1 MAGLAIMRIACILI
15 PHFPVA
21 VERQRDPSLCGR
33 PLVIGETPDQ
43 RKAVLDCSPE
53 AEARGVRVGMPL
65 RAALALCRNALF
77 LPPHP
82 SRYSDV
88 FDSLLAALETFSP
101 EVEPGALGRA
111 YLNADGLSRHYEGE
125 LDLGERIIRSLRE
138 TTGLVAAVGVAE
150 GKFVAWTAA
159 ITSQPGQVCT
169 VPEGNEAEFLR
180 PLDVAL
186 LAHFDTPSQI
196 RLADFQIRE
205 GTKKQ
210 LISIGQSSV
219 PAASA
224 DTLRRLDL
232 YGLRTLGD
240 LAALAPGPLQA
251 QFGNEGKRLYDLARG
266 IDREPLRPLH
276 HEELLSET
284 LRFPSA
290 AVSIEALVVACRRL
304 LVRLHW
310 RLRGRAA
317 RRLRLRAALWGGR
330 SWEKALTF
338 HEAVVDWERML
349 FIVKSVLSNAAPNG
363 PVEELTIELSGITE
377 ERGRQ
382 ATLFAEKAG
391 LKRQLGETARQL
403 RARWGRPLISR
414 VVEVEPWSRLP
425 ERRHAL
431 IDYEP

>member
-1 MAGLAIMRIACILI
+1 MRIACVLI
-15 PHFPVA
+15 PHFPAA
-21 VERQRDPSLCGR
+21 VERWRDPALRGR

-53 AEARGVRVGMPL
+53 AEAQGVRAGMPL
-65 RAALALCRNALF
+65 RQALALCREAVF

-88 FDSLLAALETFSP
+88 FDSVLVVLEDFSP
-101 EVEPGALGRA
+101 EVEQTSLGRA
-111 YLNADGLSRHYEGE
+111 YLNAGGLARHYEGE

-138 TTGLVAAVGVAE
+138 ATGLVAGVGIAE
-150 GKFVAWTAA
+150 GKFVAWAA
-159 ITSQPGQVCT
+159 AVTSEPGQVCT
-169 VPEGNEAEFLR
+169 VPAGKESEFLR
-180 PLDVAL
+180 PLDVSL
-186 LAHFDTPSQI
+186 L
-196 RLADFQIRE
+196 
-205 GTKKQ
+205 
-210 LISIGQSSV
+210 
-219 PAASA
+219 PASP

-232 YGLRTLGD
+232 YGLRSMGD
-240 LAALAPGPLQA
+240 LASLSPGPLQA
-251 QFGNEGKRLYDLARG
+251 QFGGEGMRLWELARG
-266 IDREPLRPLH
+266 IDSEPLRPRR
-276 HEELLSET
+276 HEEVMSET
-284 LRFPSA
+284 LRFPTV
-290 AVSIEALVVACRRL
+290 AVSVEALVVACRRL

-330 SWEKALTF
+330 SWEKTLTF
-338 HEAVVDWERML
+338 HEAVTDWERML
-349 FIVKSVLSNAAPNG
+349 FIAKSVLANATLPA

-382 ATLFAEKAG
+382 STLFAEKAG
-391 LKRQLGETARQL
+391 LRRQLGETVRQL
-403 RARWGRPLISR
+403 RARWGRPLVSR